1 MKDLEL
7 LMFTV
12 FFTAS
17 LLWVNSVTNT
27 TTYHENHRRR
37 LGSWKD
43 LETGYIP
50 QYHLVPFTS
59 RPNLPFIMKQL
70 LLNRTE
76 LAWNISDSNTTS
88 VKMSV
93 QDFFNK
99 YGSNSAVKERLH
111 EGLNMKMNEKA
122 TRKGLH
128 SLSTTDETLED
139 LVDIVIPIT
148 TPKDATLLFLESWK
162 TTIKD
167 LHVIL
172 IYAENIAFDSVSL
185 PTWLNCIVY
194 TKKEIVDFLGTD
206 SSLFSDYNSPTI
218 RSFGY
223 LISDRRFI
231 YTIDPSSTPIIS
243 RDGMNVI
250 ETHVHNLMTPST
262 PLYFNTVYDPFVL
275 GSDFTKGTPYSLRG
289 GQPTGISHG
298 LALGTGAFDSLT
310 NVAKGGIGTS
320 GVSVAHDVTVSIPFG
335 TLYSQSFLN
344 LAFNRETL
352 GVVMFP
358 PVLDKDDPLAGIS
371 DIINGWIS
379 KVIADIMGLGTK
391 SGSPTI
397 NRTSSLFDRDYTDRL
412 GGEFQ
417 SYFIQEEIINFFA
430 TIKLPINKD
439 SSELMQEVAKLLE
452 RDLSRVSAYFTRTAS
467 RMRDWQK
474 RWDNHHAFMNTRV
487 PVAAY
492 SSILSH
498 RNATCAVL
506 TITHNEKVMLP
517 LWIRYYGRHVE
528 SMKDLYILD
537 HNTNDGSTDNVPE
550 GVVLLKLH
558 GDQAGFPLAFM
569 NRQICLDNTLTFYNV
584 L

>member
-1 MKDLEL
+1 MKDLKS
-7 LMFTV
+7 LMLTFL
-12 FFTAS
+12 FTAS
-17 LLWVNSVTNT
+17 LLWVNSVINFT
-27 TTYHENHRRR
+27 TLHENHRRQ

-76 LAWNISDSNTTS
+76 LAWNISDLKTTG
-88 VKMSV
+88 VKTSV
-93 QDFFNK
+93 QDFFKK
-99 YGSNSAVKERLH
+99 YGSNSEVKERLH
-111 EGLNMKMNEKA
+111 EGLNMKFNEG
-122 TRKGLH
+122 TLRKSLH

-148 TPKDATLLFLESWK
+148 TTKEATLSFLESWK

-172 IYAENIAFDSVSL
+172 IYAEIIAFDSASL

-194 TKKEIVDFLGTD
+194 TKKEIVDFLGAD

-231 YTIDPSSTPIIS
+231 YTIDPSSTPIAS
-243 RDGMNVI
+243 RGGMNVI

-289 GQPTGISHG
+289 GQPTAISHG
-298 LALGTGAFDSLT
+298 LALGTETFDSLT
-310 NVAKGGIGTS
+310 NVAKGDIDTH
-320 GVSVAHDVTVSIPFG
+320 GVSVAHGVTVSIPFG

-344 LAFNRETL
+344 LAFNREVL

-358 PVLDKDDPLAGIS
+358 SVIEKDDPLSGMS
-371 DIINGWIS
+371 EIINGWIS
-379 KVIADIMGLGTK
+379 KVIADIMGQGTK
-391 SGSPTI
+391 SGSPTV
-397 NRTSSLFDRDYTDRL
+397 NRTSSLSNVDYADRL

-417 SYFIQEEIINFFA
+417 GYFIQEEIINFFA
-430 TIKLPINKD
+430 TIKLPLNKD
-439 SSELMQEVAKLLE
+439 SSELMQEVAKLIE
-452 RDLSRVSAYFTRTAS
+452 RDLSGVSAYLTLTAS
-467 RMRDWQK
+467 RMRGWQK
-474 RWDNHHAFMNTRV
+474 RWDNHHAFMNTHV

-492 SSILSH
+492 SSVLGH

-506 TITHNEKVMLP
+506 TITHNEKIMLP
-517 LWIRYYGRHVE
+517 LWIRYYSRHVE
-528 SMKDLYILD
+528 SKKDLYILD

-569 NRQICLDNTLTFYNV
+569 NR
-584 L
+584 